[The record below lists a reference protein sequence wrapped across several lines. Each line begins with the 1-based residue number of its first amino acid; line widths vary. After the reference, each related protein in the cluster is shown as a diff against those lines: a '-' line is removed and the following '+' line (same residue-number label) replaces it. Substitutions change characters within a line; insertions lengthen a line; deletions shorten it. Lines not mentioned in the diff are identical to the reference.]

1 MAADRDIFAQEAVHL
16 LLGEPLVGCSRS
28 FVNLNGDIDA
38 PRLLREP
45 LDRDDND
52 NAFEEPFFSH
62 YQNRPAYLT
71 HLNAVQF
78 CMNHSVAQ
86 RPLLPLSTREP
97 RALTVLIRK
106 RCQEL
111 PSATNTSDRAR
122 VAANVVLH

>member
-1 MAADRDIFAQEAVHL
+1 MA
-16 LLGEPLVGCSRS
+16 LVGCSRS
-28 FVNLNGDIDA
+28 FVNLNGEIDA

-52 NAFEEPFFSH
+52 EPFFSH

-78 CMNHSVAQ
+78 WMNHSVAQ
-86 RPLLPLSTREP
+86 RPLFPLSTHER

-111 PSATNTSDRAR
+111 PSATNTGDRAR